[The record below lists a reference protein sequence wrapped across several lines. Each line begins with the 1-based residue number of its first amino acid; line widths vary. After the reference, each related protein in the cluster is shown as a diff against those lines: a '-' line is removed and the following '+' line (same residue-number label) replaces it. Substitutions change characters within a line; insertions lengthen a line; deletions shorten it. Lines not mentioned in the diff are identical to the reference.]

1 MKVGDL
7 VIWKHRIGSTLYR
20 QGKTATMI
28 GVVIGAD
35 YGYVTVHWFEDGYV
49 SRENSRDLREVTNE
63 SR

>member
-20 QGKTATMI
+20 QVKMGAQPSI

-49 SRENSRDLREVTNE
+49 SREDSRDLEQVCK
-63 SR
+63 